1 MGIEGSAPTTTH
13 SGGRHA
19 NATPITKEW
28 SRTSKAAKNAEP
40 NAAVPTNEATTN
52 EATTYEATTEPRTA
66 SPAPKPTVTVDMQ
79 IVERFR
85 PTVSVTVD
93 GTEPT
98 TATCQHPN
106 SHITRNVG
114 VTCARNLAR
123 GLGAKL
129 V

>member
-19 NATPITKEW
+19 KRHANYKG
-28 SRTSKAAKNAEP
+28 AEP
-40 NAAVPTNEATTN
+40 HEQGRKERRTERAVLTDEATTDG
-52 EATTYEATTEPRTA
+52 ATTEPRTA
-66 SPAPKPTVTVDMQ
+66 SPAPKPAATVDMQ

-129 V
+129 A